1 MTKKNSNN
9 VRKKSLKEPLKQEG
23 QFLLLNE
30 LFEAWVM
37 MFNNIDDV
45 IEDIVRHHPSFE
57 SKIDR
62 DAIRTS
68 VKKTQHLA
76 KLLEEGKEKSK
87 LSALSK

>member
-1 MTKKNSNN
+1 M
-9 VRKKSLKEPLKQEG
+9 KES
-23 QFLLLNE
+23 QFLLIDE
-30 LFEAWVM
+30 LFESWAM

-45 IEDIVRHHPSFE
+45 IEDIVEHHPSFK

-62 DAIRTS
+62 DVIRTS

-87 LSALSK
+87 LSILSK